1 MFLFFGQVVPPRPEE
16 IRQGGLEEYIAQLRL
31 DQDDAYSGGQPR
43 AEVLHQAQLRRQG
56 QEEVQHPRHHHGQP
70 DGRSAALAIPVLP
83 DHQPV
88 ERTSSSSGR
97 GDMPGPIGARCQATR
112 CRNSALQLTEPD
124 LCRAGLQDGVS

>member
-1 MFLFFGQVVPPRPEE
+1 MFLFFGQVFPPRPEE
-16 IRQGGLEEYIAQLRL
+16 IWQGGLEEYIAQLHL
-31 DQDDAYSGGQPR
+31 DQDAYSGGQPR

-70 DGRSAALAIPVLP
+70 DRRSATLTVPVLP
-83 DHQPV
+83 DHQRV

-97 GDMPGPIGARCQATR
+97 GDMPGPIAARRQATR
-112 CRNSALQLTEPD
+112 CQNSALQLTEPD

>member
-1 MFLFFGQVVPPRPEE
+1 MFLFFGQVFPPRPEE
-16 IRQGGLEEYIAQLRL
+16 IWQGGLEEYIAQLHL
-31 DQDDAYSGGQPR
+31 DQDAYSGGQPR

-70 DGRSAALAIPVLP
+70 DGRLAALAVPILP

-97 GDMPGPIGARCQATR
+97 GDMPGPISAQRQATR

>member
-1 MFLFFGQVVPPRPEE
+1 MFLFFGQVFPPRPEE
-16 IRQGGLEEYIAQLRL
+16 IWQGGLEEYIAQLHL
-31 DQDDAYSGGQPR
+31 DQDAYSGGQPR

-70 DGRSAALAIPVLP
+70 DRRSATLTVPVLP

-88 ERTSSSSGR
+88 ERTSSSSGH
-97 GDMPGPIGARCQATR
+97 GDMPGPIAARRQATR
-112 CRNSALQLTEPD
+112 CQNSALQLTEPD